1 VRLRADACKGAVDMR
16 ARAGGRRRDASYH
29 ALAVGP
35 FFPRWRREFETRF
48 ASRAKTLPL
57 LVLDRRTDGRGK
69 PKPRR
74 NKQTG
79 PVRESEANMDLLFR
93 SLRKEKKI
101 DSC

>member
-1 VRLRADACKGAVDMR
+1 M
-16 ARAGGRRRDASYH
+16 
-29 ALAVGP
+29 
-35 FFPRWRREFETRF
+35 
-48 ASRAKTLPL
+48 ASRVRDTLRFQGEDFAL

-101 DSC
+101 NSC